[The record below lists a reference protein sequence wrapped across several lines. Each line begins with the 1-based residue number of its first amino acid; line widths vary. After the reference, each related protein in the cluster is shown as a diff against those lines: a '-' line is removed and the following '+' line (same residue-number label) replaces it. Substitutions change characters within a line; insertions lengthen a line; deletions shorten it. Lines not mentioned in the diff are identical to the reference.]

1 MRIAIVASLLTLGMT
16 YASGCASKGQS
27 AIASGAQPSDAGVV
41 TVQNDNWLDVVV
53 YAVNGSTKFRLGS
66 VTGISSG
73 SFRLSAGLSPT
84 GSLRL
89 LVDPIGASNGYLT
102 EAITLTP
109 GQRIELRVSSP
120 LSMSTVAVWNR

>member
-1 MRIAIVASLLTLGMT
+1 MRIAVIASLLTLAMT
-16 YASGCASKGQS
+16 HATGCATKKPS
-27 AIASGAQPSDAGVV
+27 AVSTGAQTLDGGML

-84 GSLRL
+84 GSVRL
-89 LVDPIGASNGYLT
+89 LVDPIGASKGYLT
-102 EAITLTP
+102 DAITIAP

-120 LSMSTVAVWNR
+120 LSMSSVAVWNR